1 MKKIKNYLIALAL
14 FAVGLITYG
23 QETEASADFDPAFV
37 HSVYFW
43 LHNPDSASDRAAFEK
58 AIHTLL
64 TNSKYTKTNF
74 LGIPP
79 KSTRDVVDGSF
90 TYNLFVTF
98 ASSEDQEAYQVEAAH
113 LAFIDEAQSL
123 WKKVVVY
130 DAVGKVE

>member
-1 MKKIKNYLIALAL
+1 MKKYLIAL
-14 FAVGLITYG
+14 LISGISLMGFSQDTN
-23 QETEASADFDPAFV
+23 TMRTFDPAFV

-43 LHNPDSASDRAAFEK
+43 LHNPDSETDRAAFEK

-64 TNSKYTKTNF
+64 ANSKYTKTNF

-79 KSTRDVVDGSF
+79 KSEREVVDDSF

-98 ASSEDQEAYQVEAAH
+98 ESAEAQEAYQVEEAH
-113 LAFIDEAQSL
+113 LAFIQEAQSL

-130 DAVGKVE
+130 DAQGQVQ

>member
-1 MKKIKNYLIALAL
+1 MKNFLLTLTL
-14 FAVGLITYG
+14 FAMTLSVFG
-23 QETEASADFDPAFV
+23 QESKTEAEFDPAFV

-43 LHNPDSASDRAAFEK
+43 LQNPDSEADRAAFEK

-64 TNSKYTKTNF
+64 ENSRYTKTNF

-79 KSTRDVVDGSF
+79 KSSREVVDDSF

-98 ASSEDQEAYQVEAAH
+98 ESAEAQEAYQVEEAH
-113 LAFIDEAQSL
+113 LAFIEEAQSL

-130 DAVGKVE
+130 DAEGQVR